1 MRIQRIDDGPLKYF
15 IVDEFLP
22 KPLADAMIEEIVQLR
37 TVMQPGKMRIQE
49 KGKFVKE
56 YEDDHK
62 KNLDCFIDTVYRNE
76 RHRSVILSNL
86 NKQFFS
92 QPMVEAF
99 KASGDMLFS
108 YLLVRSNF
116 DQTHL
121 SAYGD
126 GHYYRKHIDLPPCFV
141 TGNVMLSTEPK
152 KFQGGDFEIH
162 WSKDNV
168 TRLEFV
174 PRRMVLFPSAVQHCV
189 TDIQMPDDL
198 DFRHWR
204 FSMQY
209 WPQYR
214 ER

>member
-1 MRIQRIDDGPLKYF
+1 MDIQLVTDAPLKYF
-15 IVDEFLP
+15 VIDDFIPESI
-22 KPLADAMIEEIVQLR
+22 ADAMIDEVVSLKA
-37 TVMQPGKMRIQE
+37 MMKPGRMRIQQ

-62 KNLDCFIDTVYRNE
+62 KNFDCFIDSVYRDQ
-76 RHRSVILSNL
+76 RSRSVILSNL
-86 NKQFFS
+86 NKLFFREEL
-92 QPMVEAF
+92 V
-99 KASGDMLFS
+99 KAYRDSGDMLFS

-121 SAYGD
+121 SAYGN
-126 GHYYRKHIDLPPCFV
+126 GHYYRKHIDLPPCFL
-141 TGNVMLSTEPK
+141 TANVMLCTDPK
-152 KFQGGDFEIH
+152 QFSGGDFEIH
-162 WSKDNV
+162 WSEDNV
-168 TRLEFV
+168 TKLEFK

-189 TDIQMPDDL
+189 SDIQMPEDL